1 MFKVLVIAYYFP
13 PMGLSGVQRV
23 LKFTK
28 YMSKNNWHPTVI
40 TSGDVGYFA
49 HDEYMQKEAENS
61 DIRIIRTS
69 GNDPNRLLSKYGTI
83 TMPAEIIRKTFSNL
97 SKTFFIPDNKV
108 SWSKQAYL
116 TAKEL
121 LSKEHFDIL
130 FVTIPPYSAFS
141 MAAKLKE
148 EFNIPLIVDYRDLWF
163 GNQFS
168 FYPTFYHKLKH
179 KKMEYNALK
188 AADKI
193 VTINRYIKEKL
204 LVNYKFLT
212 FDDISIVPQ
221 GYDPDDFEKA
231 TPIPLNKTKLKLT
244 YSGIFYTKATPKFLL
259 KAFKLLL
266 KQRPDIAAGIELHFC
281 GLLRKENEKLIKKLG
296 IQEFVKIHGYLNHKE
311 ALDYVLSSDV
321 LWMMI
326 GRMKAAETISTGKLF
341 EYFGTKKPIL
351 GCVPEGAARLELQ
364 RYKASFI
371 CEPDD
376 IEGIKEQL
384 INIYTLFKAGNL
396 PVCNEDFVE
405 KHNRITLTEELTRIF
420 QFTMRA
426 DI

>member
-28 YMSKNNWHPTVI
+28 YMSKYNWHPTVI

-49 HDEYMQKEAENS
+49 HDEYMKKEAE
-61 DIRIIRTS
+61 DAEIRIIRTS

-83 TMPAEIIRKTFSNL
+83 TMPAEIIRKSLSSL

-108 SWSKQAYL
+108 SWTKQAYL
-116 TAKEL
+116 VAKDL
-121 LSKEHFDIL
+121 LSKEHFDVI

-148 EFNIPLIVDYRDLWF
+148 EFNVPLIVDYRDLWF

-168 FYPTFYHKLKH
+168 FYPTSYHKLKH
-179 KKMEYNALK
+179 KKLEYLALK
-188 AADKI
+188 SADKI
-193 VTINRYIKEKL
+193 ISINRYIKEKL
-204 LVNYKFLT
+204 LTNYKFLT
-212 FDDISIVPQ
+212 FDDISIIPQ

-231 TPIPLNKTKLKLT
+231 TPIPLTQSKLKLT
-244 YSGIFYTKATPKFLL
+244 YAGIFYQNITPKYLL

-266 KQRPDIAAGIELHFC
+266 QQRPDIAAGIELHFC
-281 GLLRKENEKLIKKLG
+281 GILRKENEKLIKRLG
-296 IQEFVKIHGYLNHKE
+296 IQEFVKNHGYLNHKE
-311 ALDYVLSSDV
+311 TLEYVLASDV

-326 GRMKAAETISTGKLF
+326 GKMKAAETISTGKLF
-341 EYFGTKKPIL
+341 EYIGTKKPIL
-351 GCVPEGAARLELQ
+351 GCVPEGAAKLELQ
-364 RYKASFI
+364 RYKASFL
-371 CEPDD
+371 CDPDD
-376 IEGIKEQL
+376 IEGIKNQL
-384 INIYTLFKAGNL
+384 INIYTLFKAGKL
-396 PVCNEDFVE
+396 PECNNEFVE
-405 KHNRITLTEELTRIF
+405 KHNRVYLTEELTRIF

>member
-28 YMSKNNWHPTVI
+28 YMSKYNWHPTVI
-40 TSGDVGYFA
+40 TTGDVGYFA
-49 HDEYMQKEAENS
+49 HDEYLQNEAENA

-69 GNDPNRLLSKYGTI
+69 GKDPNRLLSKYGTI
-83 TMPAEIIRKTFSNL
+83 TMPAEFIRKTFSSL

-108 SWSKQAYL
+108 SWAKNAYL
-116 TAKEL
+116 VAKDL
-121 LSKEHFDIL
+121 LIKEHFDII
-130 FVTIPPYSAFS
+130 FVSIPPYSSFS
-141 MAAKLKE
+141 MAVKLKE
-148 EFNIPLIVDYRDLWF
+148 EFNVPLVVDYRDLWF

-179 KKMEYNALK
+179 KKLEYLALK
-188 AADKI
+188 AVDKI
-193 VTINRYIKEKL
+193 VAINRYIKEKL
-204 LVNYKFLT
+204 LRNYKFLT
-212 FDDISIVPQ
+212 FDDINIIPQ
-221 GYDPDDFEKA
+221 GYDPEDFEKA
-231 TPIPLNKTKLKLT
+231 TPIPLNPAKLKIT
-244 YSGIFYTKATPKFLL
+244 YAGIFYHKTTPKYFL

-266 KQRPDIAAGIELHFC
+266 QQRPDIAAGIELHFC
-281 GLLRKENEKLIKKLG
+281 GFLRKENEKLIKQLG
-296 IQEFVKIHGYLNHKE
+296 IQEFVKNHGYLNHKE
-311 ALDYVLSSDV
+311 TLDYVTASDV
-321 LWMMI
+321 LWMTI
-326 GRMKAAETISTGKLF
+326 GRMKAVETISTGKLF
-341 EYFGTKKPIL
+341 EYFGTRKPIL
-351 GCVPEGAARLELQ
+351 GCVPDGAAKLELQ

-396 PVCNEDFVE
+396 PKCDETFVE
-405 KHNRITLTEELTRIF
+405 KHNRMLLTEELVRIF

-426 DI
+426 EL